1 MTGSHCAKEA
11 GQPCVAAALQG
22 YASPVIVQ
30 APGTVR
36 QPTYCKGQELNNGT
50 MTLSWLLGCH
60 TQ

>member
-11 GQPCVAAALQG
+11 GQPSVAAALQG

-36 QPTYCKGQELNNGT
+36 QPTYCKGQELNK
-50 MTLSWLLGCH
+50 
-60 TQ
+60 